1 MKLQITLKKSPIS
14 SLQVH
19 KDTVAA
25 LGLRKMN
32 QTVIKE
38 DNPCIRGQIFR
49 VKHMLDVQE
58 IEANAP
64 QKAPAKK
71 AAVKETEAA
80 AVKDAK
86 PAAKKAAAPKK
97 AAKATEEQ

>member
-1 MKLQITLKKSPIS
+1 MKFQVTLKKSPIS

-25 LGLRKMN
+25 LGLRKIG
-32 QTVIKE
+32 QTVMKE

-58 IEANAP
+58 IKEAP
-64 QKAPAKK
+64 KRKR
-71 AAVKETEAA
+71 
-80 AVKDAK
+80 
-86 PAAKKAAAPKK
+86 AAPK
-97 AAKATEEQ
+97 AKAKAVPEIMEEPAQPEEQQGGNPDETARD